1 MINSQAPPAGAWGL
15 LALALAAGALVAWW
29 LPSPW
34 LDWQPSMAGR
44 EPWRAFSAAWV
55 HWSEL
60 HLAVNLL
67 AAAVVAYL
75 GLVAQL
81 PTRAAVA
88 WGVAWPFTQLG
99 LLVQPG
105 LAHYGG
111 LSGVLHAG
119 VAVAALWL
127 LVMRSGRQRL
137 IGGAI
142 GLGLLIKI
150 LLEEPWGSPLRV
162 GGGWDIAT
170 APLAHATGA
179 AAGLVCAALALLLER
194 RQTGRR

>member
-1 MINSQAPPAGAWGL
+1 MNDLCTHQTSVVIYSFLNFPRHEFYIHQCTDGCDQVFVNVVDRDNGL
-15 LALALAAGALVAWW
+15 T
-29 LPSPW
+29 
-34 LDWQPSMAGR
+34 
-44 EPWRAFSAAWV
+44 
-55 HWSEL
+55 
-60 HLAVNLL
+60 
-67 AAAVVAYL
+67 
-75 GLVAQL
+75 VAQL